1 MRERR
6 PSGMYVLTCQRCG
19 AVAQALYACDRLTAV
34 ERIRYQRRIWI
45 CEDCTRK
52 DSQTW
57 R

>member
-45 CEDCTRK
+45 CEDCKRK
-52 DSQTW
+52 DS
-57 R
+57 